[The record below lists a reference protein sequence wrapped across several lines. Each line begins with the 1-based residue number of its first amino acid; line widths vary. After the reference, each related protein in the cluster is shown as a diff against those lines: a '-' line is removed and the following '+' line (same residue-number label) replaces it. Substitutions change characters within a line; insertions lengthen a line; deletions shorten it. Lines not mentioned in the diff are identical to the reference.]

1 MEQNN
6 QFENINV
13 SAEAGAKKRG
23 RAKRLLIALLT
34 LLFFVGGA
42 LGVLQLGA
50 VYAERSWIHWR
61 PDYAKVDLLPILDK
75 TELTEENYQTIYR
88 QTGLTRLG
96 VDGLLEKSGKD
107 RILAMQEYYFK
118 DHELIIN
125 NFNPFTYSEKID
137 DRAPMAILED
147 GDVLVTASTRVS
159 WWRYGHAAIV
169 VDGANGIIAESIA
182 PGSVSDTDSADTF
195 ANLAN
200 FMILRPKADAETKA
214 AVTGYIRE
222 NLLGLPYQM
231 TTGIFTKKYPDVLK
245 TSQCAHLVW
254 YAYKRFGI
262 DLDSNGGAVVK
273 PQDIANSEYVE
284 VVQTFGFDP
293 DTLWS

>member
-1 MEQNN
+1 MQQNN
-6 QFENINV
+6 QLENTNAP
-13 SAEAGAKKRG
+13 AEVVAEKRG
-23 RAKRLLIALLT
+23 RAKRLLIALLA
-34 LLFFVGGA
+34 LLFFVGGT

-50 VYAERSWIHWR
+50 VYTERSWAHWR
-61 PDYAKVDLLPILDK
+61 PDYAKVDLLPILEK
-75 TELTEENYQTIYR
+75 TELTEEDYQTVYR

-96 VDGLLEKSGKD
+96 VDDLLEKGGKD

-169 VDGANGIIAESIA
+169 VDGANGIIAESIS

-200 FMILRPKADAETKA
+200 FMILRPKADAATKA
-214 AVTGYIRE
+214 EVARYVRE
-222 NLLGLPYQM
+222 NLLELPYQM
-231 TTGIFTKKYPDVLK
+231 TTGIFTKKYPDELK

-293 DTLWS
+293 DILWS

>member
-118 DHELIIN
+118 EHELIIN
-125 NFNPFTYSEKID
+125 HFNPFTYSEKLD

-200 FMILRPKADAETKA
+200 FMILRPKANAATKA
-214 AVTGYIRE
+214 EVTRYVRK
-222 NLLGLPYQM
+222 NLLGLPYRM
-231 TTGIFTKKYPDVLK
+231 TTGIFTEKYPDELK